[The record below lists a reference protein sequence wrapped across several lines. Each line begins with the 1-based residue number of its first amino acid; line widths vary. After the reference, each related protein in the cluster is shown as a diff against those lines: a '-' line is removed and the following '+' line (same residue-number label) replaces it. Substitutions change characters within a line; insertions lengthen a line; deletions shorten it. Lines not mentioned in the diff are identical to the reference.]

1 LINREYE
8 RRYQVQRD
16 QIRGK
21 TDFDIHSPEFAQ
33 IARATDRQVIEAG
46 VPLQFDQ
53 VAPSAVEG
61 ERSYVVVKFLLRD

>member
-8 RRYQVQRD
+8 RRFQVQRD

-33 IARATDRQVIEAG
+33 MARASDRQVIEAG
-46 VPLQFDQ
+46 VPLH
-53 VAPSAVEG
+53 S
-61 ERSYVVVKFLLRD
+61 KFLKDYRRKHATYGKA